1 MLDMPDMVEPQA
13 RSGHLTRLALVLGA
27 GGLRGLAHAGVV
39 QALHEGGIAPDAY
52 VGASSG
58 ALVAACRAALGWEPR
73 RIAEVAGGISNM
85 TLLSLAARRPF
96 LQELRS
102 LLKLADPRLDA
113 VLDGLGQA
121 SFEAL
126 HDGVLYFGVT
136 CVDLIARREV
146 FYVTGGGAAP
156 PLIDA
161 VLGSMAIPGLF
172 PTRVLAVGGKSVR
185 LADGGLATTIPI
197 ERAFLPPIAARRA
210 LAVDLGIFTGWSERR
225 LGHFQEI
232 KRRFGG
238 RLMILKPRV
247 ERFGT
252 VHMRGHQ
259 ASDIIA
265 AGRDSVTREVLDWC
279 SRSS

>member
-1 MLDMPDMVEPQA
+1 MAE
-13 RSGHLTRLALVLGA
+13 LALVLGA

-39 QALHEGGIAPDAY
+39 QALHEGGIAPDAF

-73 RIAEVAGGISNM
+73 RIAEVAGGVSNM

-96 LQELRS
+96 LREFRS
-102 LLKLADPRLDA
+102 FLKLSDPRLEA
-113 VLDGLGQA
+113 VLEGLEHA
-121 SFEAL
+121 SFEVL
-126 HDGVLYFGVT
+126 HDGALYLGVT
-136 CVDLIARREV
+136 CVDLIARQEV
-146 FYVTGGGAAP
+146 FYVTGGDAAP

-161 VLGSMAIPGLF
+161 VLGSMAIPVLF
-172 PTRVLAVGGKSVR
+172 PARAIAVGGKSVR
-185 LADGGLATTIPI
+185 LADGGLATTVPI

-210 LAVDLGIFTGWSERR
+210 LAVDLGVFTGWSERR
-225 LGHFQEI
+225 LGHFEEI
-232 KRRFGG
+232 KRRFGV

-252 VHMRGHQ
+252 VHMRGQQ
-259 ASDIIA
+259 ARDIIA

-279 SRSS
+279 LRA